1 MNKSIISAAALAAFA
16 VPAQA
21 VETDV
26 YLSGNIAFSASHH
39 SAESGDTSAV
49 KNNASRIGLYASAE
63 QDGVRA
69 FVVYERG
76 FDGYNPNINSEDNQ
90 DVVRAFF
97 GGVAGSYGTLIYGRA
112 KSDYRL
118 TGEAVDPFYN
128 TSVIGFTGG
137 FARGGAN
144 YGLSN
149 LSNGFSDNA
158 LIYRSNDYSGLRFNT
173 AVYVNDSTGNDPNDK
188 HDYGAG
194 AVVVLVVRVV
204 AGAVIDV
211 HGGVEA
217 QARVVVGAVDQRV
230 VGEAVAEVGQAVVG
244 AAAGKTAGEAD
255 HRGVVERVDRF
266 TGEPVVALGTAVDQ
280 RAVAAGDT
288 AEEGANH
295 VLVVLAVDVRVV
307 AVEATLVDDEGTH
320 AVLLGR
326 GVQADARGIVLY
338 RRGITRLRRMVAGG
352 ECDVA
357 AQVDIG
363 FDRLG
368 RHRERGQGGCADD
381 GLVQW
386 ITPWNVRREPA
397 RWPRAA
403 HGTTWPTRWSAVERR
418 PANPLTPRLFSLR
431 RHRP

>member
-1 MNKSIISAAALAAFA
+1 MNKSIITAATLAAFA

-26 YLSGNIAFSASHH
+26 YLSGNIAFSASQH
-39 SAESGDTSAV
+39 SAESGDASAV

-76 FDGYNPNINSEDNQ
+76 FDGYNPNTNNEDNQ

-97 GGVAGSYGTLIYGRA
+97 GGVAGAYGTLIYGRA

-158 LIYRSNDYSGLRFNT
+158 MIYRSNDYSGLRFNA

-194 AVVVLVVRVV
+194 AAWHT
-204 AGAVIDV
+204 AGLLAEGDELEIGVQYLGINNTAASGVPFDPAASVGGSPGESTNTRV
-211 HGGVEA
+211 HGRYAHGDAWSLGLSVENVDVDA
-217 QARVVVGAVDQRV
+217 EQDARLYSYLSGTWKWTDKTRL
-230 VGEAVAEVGQAVVG
+230 
-244 AAAGKTAGEAD
+244 AAGIGFLDFEAGSPDISGTGYTIGAF
-255 HRGVVERVDRF
+255 HSVVDNLQ
-266 TGEPVVALGTAVDQ
+266 TY
-280 RAVAAGDT
+280 VAARYVDYDETRGNGDT
-288 AEEGANH
+288 DTT
-295 VLVVLAVDVRVV
+295 VFAV
-307 AVEATLVDDEGTH
+307 
-320 AVLLGR
+320 
-326 GVQADARGIVLY
+326 GVSYSFELNLD
-338 RRGITRLRRMVAGG
+338 
-352 ECDVA
+352 
-357 AQVDIG
+357 
-363 FDRLG
+363 
-368 RHRERGQGGCADD
+368 
-381 GLVQW
+381 
-386 ITPWNVRREPA
+386 
-397 RWPRAA
+397 
-403 HGTTWPTRWSAVERR
+403 
-418 PANPLTPRLFSLR
+418 
-431 RHRP
+431 